1 MIASGTFGEAMRRKI
16 LNVFLFVALALIVM
30 GFAFASFQPRQEIVL
45 IKSMGLGT
53 IVLAGVF
60 ISVILG
66 INLIPNEIERRTIY
80 TILSKPVQ
88 RYQFLCGKF
97 LGGLMTVLSN
107 IALMGI
113 ALIVLTF
120 IKEHSFDHDVVDVSK
135 GVLMTFFQLTLVG
148 AVALFF
154 SVFLSPFVNFFLTFA
169 VYLLGSTGL
178 LESLAAPDEKKSQLT
193 IAVLQVP
200 ALHRA
205 ELRQLQ
211 HPEPDHPSRRRD
223 PERDAVHPAEHP
235 VRHRVYGDPAHP
247 GRADLRPAGGVGH
260 DPEATAAGDAARHRP
275 AALHPRGLFAEHD

>member
-1 MIASGTFGEAMRRKI
+1 MNAIWMIASGTFGEAMRRKI

-30 GFAFASFQPRQEIVL
+30 GFAFAQFSPRQELVL
-45 IKSMGLGT
+45 IKSMGLGV
-53 IVLAGVF
+53 IGLAGVF

-107 IALMGI
+107 IALMGVMF
-113 ALIVLTF
+113 VLLLTWKLTQF
-120 IKEHSFDHDVVDVSK
+120 HDPFLSTDRDLLK
-135 GVLMTFFQLTLVG
+135 GILMIFFQLTLVG

-178 LESLAAPDEKKSQLT
+178 LELLATPDDKKPDWQVHFFKFLHFIVPNFDNFNIQNPIIHPGVVIQNETQFILQNVLYAIVYTAILLT
-193 IAVLQVP
+193 LAVLIFDKREV
-200 ALHRA
+200 
-205 ELRQLQ
+205 
-211 HPEPDHPSRRRD
+211 
-223 PERDAVHPAEHP
+223 
-235 VRHRVYGDPAHP
+235 
-247 GRADLRPAGGVGH
+247 
-260 DPEATAAGDAARHRP
+260 
-275 AALHPRGLFAEHD
+275 